1 MTRKLFY
8 RCKAPVFHRKAHC
21 FKLSLHGGE
30 KAKYDHQSQ
39 YDASG
44 MWMLDKND
52 DSSPGGVINKSQNSM
67 SITILLQKNNTR
79 NSEIMTV

>member
-1 MTRKLFY
+1 MVGKKRNMTISPNMT
-8 RCKAPVFHRKAHC
+8 PV
-21 FKLSLHGGE
+21 
-30 KAKYDHQSQ
+30 
-39 YDASG
+39 G